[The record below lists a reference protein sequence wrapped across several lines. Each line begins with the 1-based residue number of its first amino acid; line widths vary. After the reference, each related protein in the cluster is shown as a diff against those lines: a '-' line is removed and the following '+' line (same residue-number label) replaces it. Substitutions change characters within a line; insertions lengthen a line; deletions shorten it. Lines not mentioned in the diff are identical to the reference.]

1 MIGEDEDPEWTNNF
15 LKEYLVD
22 TNIPQSGVELGS
34 VTSFDQ
40 ADTYENQGVSED
52 DFGWVHQLS
61 KNKILDD
68 FSRVN

>member
-15 LKEYLVD
+15 LKEYLGD

-40 ADTYENQGVSED
+40 ADTYENKGV
-52 DFGWVHQLS
+52 
-61 KNKILDD
+61 
-68 FSRVN
+68 